1 MVESYRPLVD
11 LPGPGVLLSGR
22 YRLAARIGR
31 GGMADVFAGEDETLH
46 RSVAVKVFRL
56 DTPTGEDRRRFTAE
70 VRTMASLRHP
80 GLVTVFDAGLAGEPG
95 SGAPPFIVMELIAG
109 PTLGMVLA
117 EGTLGVARTAMVGTD
132 LAATLVYVHDQ
143 GIVHRDIKPANLL
156 LDTPTFGGRQFTAKL
171 TDFGIAR
178 LLDGARL
185 TTHGMTIGT
194 ANYLSPEQALGA
206 ETSTASD
213 IYSFGLVLIECLTG
227 QLAYPGVGVEAA
239 VARLHRQ
246 PRIPQEYGDGWA
258 QLLDAMTQ
266 RDSNLRPSAPEVLT
280 AISRFLE
287 PATSPDGIQ
296 TAISRL
302 REPATSPDGAA
313 PTALLGKVDEPQ
325 PTKLL
330 VPEVAPSRARGRRP
344 GWFSYAAAMTVA
356 AVVLLGW
363 FLLTNRTPPATPA
376 PTYPSVQGQLG
387 VDLRQ
392 LQGTLR

>member
-1 MVESYRPLVD
+1 VVESYRPLVD
-11 LPGPGVLLSGR
+11 VPGPGALLSGR

-56 DTPTGEDRRRFTAE
+56 DTAAGEDRRRFTAE

-80 GLVTVFDAGLAGEPG
+80 GLVTVFDAGSFGEPG
-95 SGAPPFIVMELIAG
+95 SGTTPFIIMELIAG
-109 PTLGMVLA
+109 PTLGMLLA
-117 EGTLGVARTAMVGTD
+117 EGSLGLARTAMVGTD

-143 GIVHRDIKPANLL
+143 GIVHRDFKPANIL
-156 LDTPTFGGRQFTAKL
+156 LDTPTSSGRPFTAKL

-178 LLDGARL
+178 LLDGTRL
-185 TTHGMTIGT
+185 TKHGMTIGT
-194 ANYLSPEQALGA
+194 ANYLSPEQAEGA

-239 VARLHRQ
+239 VARLHRP
-246 PRIPQEYGDGWA
+246 PRIPQEYGDGWV

-266 RDSNLRPSAPEVLT
+266 RGGNLRPSASEVLT
-280 AISRFLE
+280 ALSRLQE
-287 PATSPDGIQ
+287 PAPPDGIH
-296 TAISRL
+296 TAFSFL

-313 PTALLGKVDEPQ
+313 PTALLDNVDEGQ

-330 VPEVAPSRARGRRP
+330 APDLTPVRARRRRP
-344 GWFSYAAAMTVA
+344 GWLSYAAAMTVA
-356 AVVLLGW
+356 AAVLLGW

-387 VDLRQ
+387 VDLRE

>member
-1 MVESYRPLVD
+1 MVDSYYPLVEV
-11 LPGPGVLLSGR
+11 PGPGALLSGR

-31 GGMADVFAGEDETLH
+31 GGMADVFAAEDETLN

-56 DTPTGEDRRRFTAE
+56 DTAAGEDRSRFTAE
-70 VRTMASLRHP
+70 VRTTASLSHP
-80 GLVTVFDAGLAGEPG
+80 GLVTVFDTGVAGEPG
-95 SGAPPFIVMELIAG
+95 SGATPFIVMELIAG
-109 PTLGMVLA
+109 PTLGMLLA
-117 EGTLGVARTAMVGTD
+117 EGPLGLAGTATVATD

-156 LDTPTFGGRQFTAKL
+156 LDTPTSGGRPFNAKL

-178 LLDGARL
+178 LLDGTRF

-194 ANYLSPEQALGA
+194 ANYLSPEQAQGA

-239 VARLHRQ
+239 VARLHRP
-246 PRIPQEYGDGWA
+246 PRIPQEYGGGWA
-258 QLLDAMTQ
+258 RLLDAMTQ
-266 RDSNLRPSAPEVLT
+266 RDCNLRPSAPEVLT
-280 AISRFLE
+280 AISRFPHPTPSPADIQTVISCLRK
-287 PATSPDGIQ
+287 PATSPD
-296 TAISRL
+296 R
-302 REPATSPDGAA
+302 AA
-313 PTALLGKVDEPQ
+313 PTALLDKVDDSQ
-325 PTKLL
+325 PTRLL
-330 VPEVAPSRARGRRP
+330 VPEAATSWARGRRP
-344 GWFSYAAAMTVA
+344 GWFSYAAAVTVA
-356 AVVLLGW
+356 AAVLLGW
-363 FLLTNRTPPATPA
+363 FFLTNRTPPATPA

>member
-1 MVESYRPLVD
+1 VVESYRPLVD
-11 LPGPGVLLSGR
+11 VPGSGALLSGR

-95 SGAPPFIVMELIAG
+95 SGATPFIVMELIAG
-109 PTLGMVLA
+109 PTLGMLLA

-143 GIVHRDIKPANLL
+143 GIVHRDLKPANIL
-156 LDTPTFGGRQFTAKL
+156 LDTPTSSCRPFTAKL

-194 ANYLSPEQALGA
+194 ANYLSPEQAEGA

-239 VARLHRQ
+239 VARLHRP

-266 RDSNLRPSAPEVLT
+266 RDSNLRPSASEVLT
-280 AISRFLE
+280 ALSRLQE
-287 PATSPDGIQ
+287 PAPPDGIH
-296 TAISRL
+296 TAFSRL
-302 REPATSPDGAA
+302 REPATSPTGAA
-313 PTALLGKVDEPQ
+313 PTALLDNVDERQ

-330 VPEVAPSRARGRRP
+330 APDLTPIRARRRRP
-344 GWFSYAAAMTVA
+344 GWVPYAAAMTVA
-356 AVVLLGW
+356 AAVLLGW
-363 FLLTNRTPPATPA
+363 LLLTIRTPPATPA

-387 VDLRQ
+387 VDLRE

>member
-1 MVESYRPLVD
+1 VVESYRPLVD
-11 LPGPGVLLSGR
+11 VPGPGALLSGR

-95 SGAPPFIVMELIAG
+95 SGATPFIVMELIAG
-109 PTLGMVLA
+109 PTLGMLLA

-143 GIVHRDIKPANLL
+143 GIVHRDLKPANLL
-156 LDTPTFGGRQFTAKL
+156 LDTPTSSCRPFTAKL

-194 ANYLSPEQALGA
+194 ANYLSPEQAEGA

-280 AISRFLE
+280 AISRFPE
-287 PATSPDGIQ
+287 PATSP
-296 TAISRL
+296 T
-302 REPATSPDGAA
+302 GAA
-313 PTALLGKVDEPQ
+313 PTALLGRVDEPQ

>member
-1 MVESYRPLVD
+1 VVESNRPLVD
-11 LPGPGVLLSGR
+11 VPGPGALLSGR

-31 GGMADVFAGEDETLH
+31 GGMADVFSGEDETLH
-46 RSVAVKVFRL
+46 RSVAVKVFRV

-80 GLVTVFDAGLAGEPG
+80 GLVTVFDAGLAGEPDT
-95 SGAPPFIVMELIAG
+95 GATPFIVMELIAG
-109 PTLGMVLA
+109 PTLGMLLA
-117 EGTLGVARTAMVGTD
+117 EGALGVARTAMVGTD

-156 LDTPTFGGRQFTAKL
+156 LDTPTFGGRPFTAKL

-178 LLDGARL
+178 LLDGTRL
-185 TTHGMTIGT
+185 TTDGMTIGT

-206 ETSTASD
+206 EISTASD

-227 QLAYPGVGVEAA
+227 QLAYPGVGIEAV
-239 VARLHRQ
+239 VARLHRP

-258 QLLDAMTQ
+258 KLLDAMTQ
-266 RDSNLRPSAPEVLT
+266 RDSNRRPSAPEVLA

-287 PATSPDGIQ
+287 LPPSPDGIQ

-302 REPATSPDGAA
+302 REQATSPEGAA

-344 GWFSYAAAMTVA
+344 GWFTYSAAMTLA
-356 AVVLLGW
+356 AVVLVGW
-363 FLLTNRTPPATPA
+363 FLLTNRTPPATPD
-376 PTYPSVQGQLG
+376 PSYPSVQGQLG

>member
-1 MVESYRPLVD
+1 VVESYRPLVD

-109 PTLGMVLA
+109 PTLGMLLA

-143 GIVHRDIKPANLL
+143 GIVHRDLKPANIL
-156 LDTPTFGGRQFTAKL
+156 LDTPTSSCRPFTAKL

-194 ANYLSPEQALGA
+194 ANYLSPEQAEGA

-239 VARLHRQ
+239 VARLHRP

-280 AISRFLE
+280 AISRFPE
-287 PATSPDGIQ
+287 PATSP
-296 TAISRL
+296 T
-302 REPATSPDGAA
+302 GAA

-330 VPEVAPSRARGRRP
+330 APDLTPIRARRRRP
-344 GWFSYAAAMTVA
+344 GWVPYAAAMTVA
-356 AVVLLGW
+356 AAVLLGW
-363 FLLTNRTPPATPA
+363 LLLTIRTPPATPA

-387 VDLRQ
+387 VDLRE